1 MLNKWMLGLT
11 LLSTSLC
18 SQATLIT
25 SSVESVDM
33 VGIEVTAYFANST
46 QQTLIWSAFS
56 ATQAGVDNGVW
67 SLTLEGNTF
76 GDYDD
81 FEDNDPNTGQFFG
94 LWNLTNTSTTD
105 LMMGLSINAGI
116 KGFYFDVLNGSA
128 TGNGTPGSEA
138 GREFIANDQSAQ
150 ATYAD
155 SFSVPDL
162 FGVLNIGWQFADT
175 GLINGQSLQFQTDTD
190 KATPTVSVPEPASIA
205 MFSLGL
211 LALTRFRKKSAG
223 K

>member
-1 MLNKWMLGLT
+1 MLKKWMVGLT

-25 SSVESVDM
+25 SSVDSVDM
-33 VGIEVTAYFANST
+33 AGIEVTAYFANST
-46 QQTLIWSAFS
+46 QQTLTWSAFS

-81 FEDNDPNTGQFFG
+81 FDDNDPNTGQFYG
-94 LWNLTNTSTTD
+94 LWNLTNTSTTN
-105 LMMGLSINAGI
+105 LLMGLSINAGI
-116 KGFYFDVLNGSA
+116 KGFYFDVLSGSA
-128 TGNGTPGSEA
+128 GTPGSEA
-138 GREFIANDQSAQ
+138 GREFVSDAGNAVVESYANE
-150 ATYAD
+150 
-155 SFSVPDL
+155 FSSPDL
-162 FGVLNIGWQFADT
+162 FGVLNIGWQVPDT
-175 GLINGQSLQFQTDTD
+175 GLISGQSLQFQTDTD